1 MALINHNL
9 EMNVH
14 RRYKKIN

>member
-14 RRYKKIN
+14 SRYNKIN

>member
-1 MALINHNL
+1 M

-14 RRYKKIN
+14 SR